1 MRDLDM
7 PVWPF
12 DRVQELDGSAVPKL
26 AAEGGP
32 GLSSHMAGGDDAPTS
47 DPFEEQQR
55 SLVMPVAIVGASD
68 EERSVGEDQG
78 SGFDG
83 P

>member
-1 MRDLDM
+1 VTGR
-7 PVWPF
+7 
-12 DRVQELDGSAVPKL
+12 
-26 AAEGGP
+26 
-32 GLSSHMAGGDDAPTS
+32 DDAPTG
-47 DPFEEQQR
+47 DAFEEQQR
-55 SLVMPVAIVGASD
+55 RLVVLIAIVGACD

>member
-1 MRDLDM
+1 M
-7 PVWPF
+7 V
-12 DRVQELDGSAVPKL
+12 
-26 AAEGGP
+26 
-32 GLSSHMAGGDDAPTS
+32 GGDDASTG
-47 DPFEEQQR
+47 DPFEELQR
-55 SLVMPVAIVGASD
+55 RLMVLVAIVSAGD